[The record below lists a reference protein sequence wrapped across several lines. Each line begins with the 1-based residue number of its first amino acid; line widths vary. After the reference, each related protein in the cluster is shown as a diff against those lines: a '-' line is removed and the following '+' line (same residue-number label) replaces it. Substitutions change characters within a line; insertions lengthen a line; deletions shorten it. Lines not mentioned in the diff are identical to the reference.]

1 MSFLFLFL
9 FLINIALI
17 AYFMRN
23 YEQKGKYFSFLLKRN
38 KIGDF
43 FIRHDFIYF
52 MICFFST
59 ATFAIGAIYFFLK
72 VLDSFI

>member
-9 FLINIALI
+9 FLINTALI

-23 YEQKGKYFSFLLKRN
+23 YEQKGEYFSFLLKRN

-43 FIRHDFIYF
+43 
-52 MICFFST
+52 
-59 ATFAIGAIYFFLK
+59 L
-72 VLDSFI
+72 